1 MKKTKIGDLLKGPSR
16 LETETFV
23 DYKIRRKAEQMLIKN
38 YLRGTIVEPT
48 NSNSSNKRVN

>member
-1 MKKTKIGDLLKGPSR
+1 MIKTKIGDLLKGPSR
-16 LETETFV
+16 LKTETFV